1 MEILTIGERLMI
13 YRKRAG
19 LTKKE
24 LAERAGISVS
34 TVTKYENDIS
44 NPDHEILSRMAIVL
58 NVSVNKLILGF
69 NDPFQGYAERKP
81 DKRVR
86 RIMLKSKILRFE
98 ICFNF
103 SHTPNMAL

>member
-58 NVSVNKLILGF
+58 NVSVNKLMLGF
-69 NDPFQGYAERKP
+69 NDP
-81 DKRVR
+81 
-86 RIMLKSKILRFE
+86 SKDMPKESLIKE
-98 ICFNF
+98 
-103 SHTPNMAL
+103 

>member
-1 MEILTIGERLMI
+1 MEILTIVERLMI

-34 TVTKYENDIS
+34 TVTKYENDVS

-58 NVSVNKLILGF
+58 NVSVNKLMLGF
-69 NDPFQGYAERKP
+69 NDP
-81 DKRVR
+81 
-86 RIMLKSKILRFE
+86 SKDMPKESLIKE
-98 ICFNF
+98 
-103 SHTPNMAL
+103 

>member
-24 LAERAGISVS
+24 LAERAGISVT
-34 TVTKYENDIS
+34 TVTKYENDVS

-58 NVSVNKLILGF
+58 NVSVNKLMLGF
-69 NDPFQGYAERKP
+69 NDP
-81 DKRVR
+81 
-86 RIMLKSKILRFE
+86 SKDMPKESLIKE
-98 ICFNF
+98 
-103 SHTPNMAL
+103 

>member
-1 MEILTIGERLMI
+1 MEILTLGERLMI

-34 TVTKYENDIS
+34 TVTKYENDVP

-58 NVSVNKLILGF
+58 NVSVNKLMFGF
-69 NDPFQGYAERKP
+69 NDPAKDMPKESLIK
-81 DKRVR
+81 
-86 RIMLKSKILRFE
+86 E
-98 ICFNF
+98 
-103 SHTPNMAL
+103 

>member
-69 NDPFQGYAERKP
+69 NDP
-81 DKRVR
+81 
-86 RIMLKSKILRFE
+86 SKDMPKESLIKE
-98 ICFNF
+98 
-103 SHTPNMAL
+103 

>member
-34 TVTKYENDIS
+34 TVTKYENDVS

-69 NDPFQGYAERKP
+69 NDP
-81 DKRVR
+81 
-86 RIMLKSKILRFE
+86 SKDMPKESLIKE
-98 ICFNF
+98 
-103 SHTPNMAL
+103 

>member
-34 TVTKYENDIS
+34 TVTKYENDVS

-58 NVSVNKLILGF
+58 NVSVNKLMLGF
-69 NDPFQGYAERKP
+69 NDP
-81 DKRVR
+81 
-86 RIMLKSKILRFE
+86 SKDMPKESLIKE
-98 ICFNF
+98 
-103 SHTPNMAL
+103 

>member
-34 TVTKYENDIS
+34 TVTKYENDVS

-58 NVSVNKLILGF
+58 NVSVNKLMLGF
-69 NDPFQGYAERKP
+69 NDP
-81 DKRVR
+81 
-86 RIMLKSKILRFE
+86 SKYMPKESLIKE
-98 ICFNF
+98 
-103 SHTPNMAL
+103 

>member
-34 TVTKYENDIS
+34 TVTKYENDVS

-58 NVSVNKLILGF
+58 NVSVNKLMLGF
-69 NDPFQGYAERKP
+69 NDP
-81 DKRVR
+81 
-86 RIMLKSKILRFE
+86 SKDIPKESLIKE
-98 ICFNF
+98 
-103 SHTPNMAL
+103 

>member
-34 TVTKYENDIS
+34 AVTKYENDVS

-58 NVSVNKLILGF
+58 NVSVNKLMLGF
-69 NDPFQGYAERKP
+69 NDP
-81 DKRVR
+81 
-86 RIMLKSKILRFE
+86 SKDMPKESLIKE
-98 ICFNF
+98 
-103 SHTPNMAL
+103 

>member
-34 TVTKYENDIS
+34 TVTKYENDVP

-58 NVSVNKLILGF
+58 NVSVNKLMFGF
-69 NDPFQGYAERKP
+69 NDPAKDMPKESLIK
-81 DKRVR
+81 
-86 RIMLKSKILRFE
+86 E
-98 ICFNF
+98 
-103 SHTPNMAL
+103 